1 MYKKIP
7 NQTIASILV
16 RYELSDDAKPLL
28 LDKMTP
34 IEAIA
39 TLNEVKLFNDTV
51 QFISHALPMVDAI
64 NWASIVME
72 LRENEW
78 DDTQIHAI
86 NSARNWLKQPN
97 ETHRVRANQLADRV
111 GLESAPSWVAKAV
124 FWSGTGSI
132 VAPELPAVMPPAFL
146 YGHAVSAA
154 ITVAAAVPQWQEG
167 EMGYEQFYIK
177 AIQLGIDI
185 ANGQS
190 AKTALLKIKEES

>member
-16 RYELSDDAKPLL
+16 RYELSDDAKLCIT
-28 LDKMTP
+28 DNMTP
-34 IEAIA
+34 KEAIDA
-39 TLNEVKLFNDTV
+39 LNDANLLSDAV

-78 DDTQIHAI
+78 DDTQVHAI

-132 VAPELPAVMPPAFL
+132 VAPELPAVMPPTFL
-146 YGHAVSAA
+146 YGHAVAAA

-190 AKTALLKIKEES
+190 AKTALLKIKEKS

>member
-1 MYKKIP
+1 MFKKIP

-16 RYELSDDAKPLL
+16 RYELSDEAKLCIKDNMSPKEAVDALNDSNLL
-28 LDKMTP
+28 SD
-34 IEAIA
+34 A
-39 TLNEVKLFNDTV
+39 VKFL
-51 QFISHALPMVDAI
+51 SHALPMVDAI

-78 DDTQIHAI
+78 DETQIHTI

-111 GLESAPSWVAKAV
+111 GLESAPAWVAKAV

-146 YGHAVSAA
+146 YGHAVAAA

-185 ANGQS
+185 ANGLNV
-190 AKTALLKIKEES
+190 KTELIKIKEES